1 MANLKKLVAAGCVL
15 LSSTAWA
22 GEVNGRGGDTP
33 IASGV
38 SNSIC
43 AFSGLQDGDPPFPS
57 LQVQNYGAIVASLRG
72 LPPFP
77 GPGETCNGHSG
88 LLS

>member
-1 MANLKKLVAAGCVL
+1 MIDLKKLMAACVL
-15 LSSTAWA
+15 LAAPASA
-22 GEVNGRGGDTP
+22 GEVNGRGLDTP

-57 LQVQNYGAIVASLRG
+57 LQVQSYGAIVASLRG

-77 GPGETCNGHSG
+77 GPGATCNGHSG